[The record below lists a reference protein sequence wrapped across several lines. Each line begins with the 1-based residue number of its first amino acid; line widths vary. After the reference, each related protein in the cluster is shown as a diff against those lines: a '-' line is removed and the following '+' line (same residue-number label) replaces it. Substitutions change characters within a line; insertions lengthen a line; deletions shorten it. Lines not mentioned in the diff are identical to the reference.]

1 MPSDLTNNSAQTA
14 RLIAIAG
21 GTPYTTAGSLTAT
34 DIVDYYRFS
43 TSTSSNLS
51 VSLTGLTGN
60 ANLKVYKR
68 DAAGALGVQLAPTL
82 VPGTAATATVNT
94 GTLSEA
100 FVLNA
105 LTAGE
110 YIIQVEPGAVGGVA
124 DYNLSALASID
135 GKDTTVL
142 WRPEGSPANFFFKQS
157 GAAYT
162 ERLEVDPVLAGYR
175 IEATGDFDGDKVTD
189 ILWRQVGG
197 ASQEQSIWLMNADN
211 TVKQKSQLRYSAAD
225 PINALSGLPA
235 GSPWKTP
242 TEIAVIGAK
251 DIDGDG
257 KDDLIWRNTTASKSY
272 IYFWKMDG
280 VTNLFDKA
288 FIVDFLVGQTVV
300 GFGDFN
306 GDGKQDVVYRA
317 NAAGPDG
324 KNTIG
329 IWLMEGVNPGGT
341 IQVGSIAATGKLAG
355 IKNVNATVGGS
366 ANNPGAD
373 RYDDFVWFDSATGQ
387 ASTWLMEGTPYNP
400 TTGSTVNIK
409 LAANLGSPL
418 PGGFFAAG
426 LADVTGDGN
435 ADILFRNEAGANL
448 SVFALEGAN
457 VKASQV
463 VSTVQGPQWYIA
475 GLADFNNDGAVDI
488 LWRNRNQNPAIDP
501 VYDAVTV
508 WTMGGGVNG
517 TGIKT
522 QEWVM
527 GTAGIP
533 APAFTPAGIRHIG
546 PAFTP
551 YLLSSQYVK
560 LDQAIG
566 GSTEAKSFD
575 IGVVDGTAN
584 YQDFVLGAGT
594 DNYKFK
600 LVRSTKFDAFQLT
613 AGVAG
618 PALTTASLEVF
629 QEGLAGVRTLV
640 PTPAVGGV
648 LAAGVY
654 YIRIKNTGTPTP
666 VTKTNYNLNISGTP
680 IVVNLQT
687 TPLTITNAAGTAG
700 VTLVQV
706 DPAFTAATPI
716 ESRTDRT
723 TARVQ
728 YTVKNTEAGGNSGP
742 FKVKFYLSR
751 NATIDPTLVT
761 GDFLL
766 KEITVAAGVS
776 GNGDLAL
783 TEDVLL
789 PPGDNLFWTTDTD
802 YYIGAIVDSENVLL
816 ETNETD
822 NSNLGIGKDVNVVAI
837 TNTQTPDLLLASITG
852 PGSATRG
859 GTVAI
864 SYTAK
869 NAGKRATAAVANSV
883 DVAFYLFADD
893 AAVPQ
898 FNKSGALTTKLTFED
913 TILGVPALGTA
924 GPNAATVTLPGA
936 TDSFWSRPGIVPGT
950 TKFYLAAVI
959 DPAGA
964 IKESDEFNNSNLGL
978 GIDIISLGAIA

>member
-1 MPSDLTNNSAQTA
+1 
-14 RLIAIAG
+14 
-21 GTPYTTAGSLTAT
+21 
-34 DIVDYYRFS
+34 
-43 TSTSSNLS
+43 
-51 VSLTGLTGN
+51 
-60 ANLKVYKR
+60 
-68 DAAGALGVQLAPTL
+68 
-82 VPGTAATATVNT
+82 
-94 GTLSEA
+94 
-100 FVLNA
+100 
-105 LTAGE
+105 
-110 YIIQVEPGAVGGVA
+110 
-124 DYNLSALASID
+124 
-135 GKDTTVL
+135 
-142 WRPEGSPANFFFKQS
+142 
-157 GAAYT
+157 
-162 ERLEVDPVLAGYR
+162 
-175 IEATGDFDGDKVTD
+175 
-189 ILWRQVGG
+189 
-197 ASQEQSIWLMNADN
+197 
-211 TVKQKSQLRYSAAD
+211 
-225 PINALSGLPA
+225 
-235 GSPWKTP
+235 
-242 TEIAVIGAK
+242 
-251 DIDGDG
+251 
-257 KDDLIWRNTTASKSY
+257 
-272 IYFWKMDG
+272 

-341 IQVGSIAATGKLAG
+341 IQVGSIAATAKLAG

-648 LAAGVY
+648 LAPGVY

-893 AAVPQ
+893 TATPQ